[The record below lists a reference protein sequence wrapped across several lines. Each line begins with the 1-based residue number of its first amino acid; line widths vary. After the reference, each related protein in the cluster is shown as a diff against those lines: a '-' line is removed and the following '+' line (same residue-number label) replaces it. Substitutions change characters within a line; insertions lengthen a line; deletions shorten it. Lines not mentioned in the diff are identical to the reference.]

1 MKKEKLRGIILGATI
16 STAILIPKDNA
27 YAAELN
33 TKGTVQ
39 NVSSFLRIRENAST
53 SSAIVGELKNN
64 TVVDI
69 KEKKGDWYKIQHG
82 NVSGYVYDE
91 YINVAV
97 EEPRV
102 LTASKSSNTGY
113 VTNVSTSLRL
123 RQGPSTSTNVIDYL
137 RNGQAL
143 KIEGQ
148 ENNWYKVSVNGKT
161 GYVSKDYVKL
171 STSSSTNNS
180 TSSSSGSSSNN
191 SHSSTTSGTIQNYAT
206 KNGTLQNVSSSLRIR
221 STASTTGSVLGY
233 IYPGTTFKI
242 IGESGSW
249 YYVDV
254 NGKKGYASK
263 EYIKI
268 TSASSSSSSTNN
280 NSSSSGSS
288 SNNSQN
294 STSSGTTQSYAVK
307 NGTLQNV
314 SSSLKIRSTASTTG
328 SVLGY
333 IYPGTTFKIIGESGS
348 WYHVDVNGKKGYAS
362 KTYIKIVTA
371 SSSSNSNSS
380 SSHESSSEHVSATYE
395 KVFSLMKQQIGS
407 PYVYGGAGEE
417 LTSSLLDRL
426 KAENPSYASAGKY
439 DNAAREVGKGYKAFD
454 CSGLMYWAF
463 KQVGINIGRSTYSQI
478 NSGIEVPLNDLKP
491 GDLLFYSNLGH
502 VGMYIGNGQWIESP
516 NHNGCVRITNVPWKS
531 IGRARR
537 VL

>member
-16 STAILIPKDNA
+16 SAAILIPKDNA
-27 YAAELN
+27 YAEELN
-33 TKGTVQ
+33 TKGKVQ

-53 SSAIVGELKNN
+53 SSAIVGELKNDEI
-64 TVVDI
+64 VDI
-69 KEKKGDWYKIQHG
+69 KGKTGDWYKIQHG

-137 RNGQAL
+137 RNGQSL

-171 STSSSTNNS
+171 SASSSTNNS

-206 KNGTLQNVSSSLRIR
+206 KNGTLQNVSSSLR
-221 STASTTGSVLGY
+221 
-233 IYPGTTFKI
+233 
-242 IGESGSW
+242 
-249 YYVDV
+249 
-254 NGKKGYASK
+254 
-263 EYIKI
+263 
-268 TSASSSSSSTNN
+268 
-280 NSSSSGSS
+280 
-288 SNNSQN
+288 
-294 STSSGTTQSYAVK
+294 
-307 NGTLQNV
+307 
-314 SSSLKIRSTASTTG
+314 IRSTASTTG